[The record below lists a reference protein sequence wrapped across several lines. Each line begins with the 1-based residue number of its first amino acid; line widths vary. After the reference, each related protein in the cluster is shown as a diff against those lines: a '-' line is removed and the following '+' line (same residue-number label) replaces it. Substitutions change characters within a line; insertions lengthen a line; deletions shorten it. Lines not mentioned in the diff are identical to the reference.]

1 MLARF
6 FQTFRHLFTPHHTN
20 NHRPKLLYPSSLSVL
35 AGIVLLTSSA
45 IHAFAGVSGGVL
57 GYVSDITTKQV
68 LEQTNQRRVDEGLQ
82 PLILDPTLSDA
93 ARRKA
98 SDMFTFDY
106 WAHTNP
112 HTGREPWYF
121 FDAVG
126 YRYQFAGENL
136 ARDFSTTSP
145 MVQAWMDSTS
155 HRDNILSSRYVDT
168 GIAVVNGQLNGI
180 ETTLVVQLFGVKK
193 QLTQVPQLTSEAQA
207 TTLGSTAI
215 PETESAPTSGPTSP
229 PVEPTLSQP
238 LTETTTTTQVN
249 STSSNM
255 HAVLSPLDL
264 SRSLAIGAL
273 LLVVT
278 VTIVDGII
286 VWRRKT
292 TRMVGHNW
300 AHVLF
305 LIGMITII
313 TTLSQGAIR

>member
-6 FQTFRHLFTPHHTN
+6 FQTLRHLFTPHHTN
-20 NHRPKLLYPSSLSVL
+20 NHRPKLLYPSSLSIL
-35 AGIVLLTSSA
+35 AGVVLLTNSA

-57 GYVSDITTKQV
+57 GYASDITTEQV
-68 LEQTNQRRVDEGLQ
+68 LAQTNQRRADQGLK
-82 PLILDPTLSDA
+82 PLTLDPTLSDA

-136 ARDFSTTSP
+136 ARDFSATSP
-145 MVQAWMDSTS
+145 MVQAWMDSQS
-155 HRDNILSSRYVDT
+155 HRDNILSPRYVDT
-168 GIAVVNGQLNGI
+168 GIAVVNGQLSGI

-193 QLTQVPQLTSEAQA
+193 QLAQTPQLGAGTH
-207 TTLGSTAI
+207 TGTLGSSIT
-215 PETESAPTSGPTSP
+215 PEAGGSILTLEPTSP
-229 PVEPTLSQP
+229 PFQPTLSQP
-238 LTETTTTTQVN
+238 STTTESN
-249 STSSNM
+249 SPPSSM
-255 HAVLSPLDL
+255 HPVLSPLDL

-286 VWRRKT
+286 VWRRRT

-305 LIGMITII
+305 LIAMITVI